1 VTAGAAFDP
10 GIAHG
15 ALLVEFAEAV
25 LGADEARL
33 GAARARLLG
42 AMGAQA
48 LVDAAGVVGFFN
60 AIDRVADATGTPLD
74 DKTLVDSAA
83 LREHLRINDFALAKE
98 GLEHGGE
105 AQ

>member
-1 VTAGAAFDP
+1 VTAGAASES

-15 ALLVEFAEAV
+15 ASLIEFAEAV
-25 LGADEARL
+25 LASDDGRL
-33 GAARARLLG
+33 AAARGTILDVLG
-42 AMGAQA
+42 PQA

-74 DKTLVDSAA
+74 DKTLADSAA
-83 LREHLRINDFALAKE
+83 LRDDLRINDFAMAKE
-98 GLEHGGE
+98 ALEHGRQ